1 MATLTESITPVAMAA
16 NNGQFIAYERSFV
29 AGTPYE
35 VVNGKPVQWFEW
47 VCRSVDTTTDANVF
61 NDGGYLRAELEF
73 TNYNTLLPQVGD
85 YVFLDLTPAQTQFAQ
100 ITRVDVAS
108 ETAITVLTDIVWASQ
123 SIGATSAVDFY
134 LVNRLNRLRPFYIT
148 DGTRR
153 YEPNYSAIFVND
165 ETDPTE
171 AIAIDHEQI
180 AISWFPAARPFIDAA
195 NANRNVDLSVGYG
208 KIGNAYDETDAVSVS
223 NALEFGLVFD
233 VLFNSN
239 ILNGKLY
246 RNQWQLANCKV
257 IEASPYMSSTP
268 NTSMVIFN
276 VINDPFATGYPTS
289 APVKLNL
296 ASRNPI
302 WLAWQSRYGGYDVWA
317 FNYDQTE
324 TLRTE
329 SYGQY
334 RQGYSVYDLGK
345 QGATTYT
352 LNTGLISNEYKEW
365 FEDLQN
371 SNKVWFAFDVI
382 IAQDGTINYI
392 NHDATN
398 WQECTVEDMATI
410 LGTANSKL
418 IEFQPTIRI
427 PELSKAYRS

>member
-1 MATLTESITPVAMAA
+1 MATLTESITPVAMVA

-108 ETAITVLTDIVWASQ
+108 ETAITVLTNIVWASQ

-171 AIAIDHEQI
+171 AIAIDLEQI

-208 KIGNAYDETDAVSVS
+208 KVGEAYETLEFTSVC
-223 NALEFGLVFD
+223 NALEFAVSDWASSL
-233 VLFNSN
+233 
-239 ILNGKLY
+239 INGVAY
-246 RNQWQLANCKV
+246 RNRWQLPDCRVVESLAYISGFEEVGDKIVCQT
-257 IEASPYMSSTP
+257 A
-268 NTSMVIFN
+268 
-276 VINDPFATGYPTS
+276 
-289 APVKLNL
+289 APPSQSRLNL

-352 LNTGLISNEYKEW
+352 LNTGLISNEYKDW

-371 SNKVWFAFDVI
+371 SNKVWFAFDVA
-382 IAQDGTINYI
+382 IAQLSLGLLGTINYI

-398 WQECTVEDMATI
+398 WQECTVEDMASI